1 VKVQNE
7 GLNPVNWQFRMET
20 SVNRE
25 IMVVQTLPQPLA
37 VLRVE
42 TNAAELMEE
51 IEKAFTTVYAAVQSG
66 KIQQPGQNVIVYRRL
81 ESGEVEV
88 ECGVQV
94 PGPFADLDEV
104 VSRETPA
111 GRAATMTHHGPYDR
125 LGETHAA
132 LIAWARSHGL
142 RPTGMLW
149 EVYGDWSENPDELR
163 AQVFHQVAEE
173 ELA

>member
-1 VKVQNE
+1 M
-7 GLNPVNWQFRMET
+7 QFRMET

-25 IMVVQTLPQPLA
+25 IMVVHTLPQSLA
-37 VLRVE
+37 VVRVE
-42 TNAAELMEE
+42 TNAAELTEE

-66 KIQQPGQNVIVYRRL
+66 KIQQPGQNIIVYRQL
-81 ESGEVEV
+81 SSGEVEV

-104 VSRETPA
+104 ASRETPA
-111 GRAATMTHHGPYDR
+111 GRAATMAHHGPYDR

-132 LIAWARSHGL
+132 LIAWVRSHGL

-163 AQVFHQVAEE
+163 AQVFHQVAEK
-173 ELA
+173 ELDL